1 MKVEILGC
9 SGGMGL
15 GQQTTC
21 YRINEHTLLDS
32 GSGLGNLP
40 QNELLKIKNIFLTH
54 SHLDHVCFLPLLI
67 DNLFE
72 AIKTPIQVYALP
84 EVIETLQE
92 HIFNW
97 KIWPDF
103 STLPN
108 KHNPVVAFNEITPW
122 QKIEVEGISYTPFP
136 VEHIV
141 PTCGYHLL
149 SDSGQTLAFTGD
161 TTYSDSVVETINQL
175 GKLDVLM
182 TECAFPDRLYELGK
196 MSKHLTPVMVK
207 DLLKTL
213 KTPPG
218 QIWLSHLKPSQ
229 HLEIKGELERLQ
241 DDLASTDI
249 QILEPCKTFQL

>member
-21 YRINEHTLLDS
+21 YRINEHTLLDA

-40 QNELLKIKNIFLTH
+40 QEELKKIETIFITH

-72 AIKTPIQVYALP
+72 FLKKPIQVYALP
-84 EVIETLQE
+84 EVLSTLRE

-97 KIWPDF
+97 KVWPDF

-108 KHNPVVAFNEITPW
+108 SESPVVQFNPIQVW
-122 QKIEVEGISYTPFP
+122 DKISLEGITFTPFP

-141 PTCGYHLL
+141 PTCGYHLR

-161 TTYSDSVVETINQL
+161 TTYDQPVIETLDRL
-175 GKLDVLM
+175 GKLDILM
-182 TECAFPDRLYELGK
+182 TECAFPNRMFELGK
-196 MSKHLTPVMVK
+196 ISKHLTPVMVE
-207 DLLKTL
+207 DLVKSLKQ
-213 KTPPG
+213 PPRE
-218 QIWLSHLKPSQ
+218 IWLSHLKPSQ
-229 HLEIKGELERLQ
+229 HQEIREELGLLQ
-241 DDLASTDI
+241 LPAT
-249 QILEPCKTFQL
+249 QLKILEPGTHFQI